1 MLPVALTCEAIEAV
15 VIGGG
20 NVGTRKAR
28 ALHDAGAHVRVI
40 APVAS
45 SELEQIAAQ
54 SDRLTI
60 ETREYRDSNDI
71 GNAELVI
78 AATDSRDTNAMIAK
92 HARALHRLVNVATD
106 PQDGNFVSMAVH
118 RAGQLAIGVTA
129 TNVPSAAARIRD
141 AIAERFDAR
150 YADALEKVGDERA
163 KLLGDKKEEWTRA
176 NAAMIGP
183 DFCDRVENGT
193 FTEATR

>member
-20 NVGTRKAR
+20 NVGTRKAM
-28 ALHDAGAHVRVI
+28 ALHDAGARVRVI
-40 APVAS
+40 APVISA
-45 SELEQIAAQ
+45 ELVNVAAQ
-54 SDRLTI
+54 SDRLKLDK
-60 ETREYRDSNDI
+60 RAYLDSNDI
-71 GNAELVI
+71 GDAEVVI
-78 AATDSRDTNAMIAK
+78 AATDSRDLNATIAND
-92 HARALHRLVNVATD
+92 ARAMHRLVNVATD

-150 YADALEKVGDERA
+150 YANALEKMGDERA
-163 KLLGDKKEEWTRA
+163 KLLGDTKDAWTRA

>member
-1 MLPVALTCEAIEAV
+1 VLPVALTCEAIEAV

-28 ALHDAGAHVRVI
+28 ALHEAGARVRVI

-45 SELEQIAAQ
+45 AELESIAAQ

-60 ETREYRDSNDI
+60 EIREYRDSNDI
-71 GNAELVI
+71 GNAEVVI
-78 AATDSRDTNAMIAK
+78 AATDSTDTNATIAND
-92 HARALHRLVNVATD
+92 ARGLHRLVNVVTD

-150 YADALEKVGDERA
+150 YANALEKVGDERA
-163 KLLGDKKEEWTRA
+163 KHLGDAGESWTRA

-183 DFCDRVENGT
+183 DFCDKVENGT
-193 FTEATR
+193 FTEASR